1 LSALANGSSQVD
13 HKVKRLQE
21 MRNVTAGNMDHYV
34 EVQRDAAAIT
44 LQRHFRGFIARKRYT
59 QEREG
64 KMSATELKEHAAA
77 TVLQKSAANVFYLVG
92 LGFGGCGFVAS
103 GRFCLE
109 VLRPVACA
117 V

>member
-1 LSALANGSSQVD
+1 VD

-64 KMSATELKEHAAA
+64 KMSATEVKEHAAA
-77 TVLQKSAANVFYLVG
+77 TVLQKSAANYFYFVA
-92 LGFGGCGFVAS
+92 LGFWGECDLVAS

-109 VLRPVACA
+109 AFRPVACA
-117 V
+117 G